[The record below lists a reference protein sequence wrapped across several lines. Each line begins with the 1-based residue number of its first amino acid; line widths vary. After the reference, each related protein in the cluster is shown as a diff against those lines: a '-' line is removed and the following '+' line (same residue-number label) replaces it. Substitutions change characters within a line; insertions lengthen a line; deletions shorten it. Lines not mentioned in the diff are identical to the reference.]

1 MWPAQTGS
9 KRYDW
14 VAMAATMRPD
24 QVQLAQDAYV
34 TAADL
39 IDNYI
44 DKLSVAPRHLL
55 RNHVAFE
62 IAYRIKQGVDRKQ
75 ELIALAVQAA
85 LTEAALKSLRSAEPE
100 AVSCYR

>member
-1 MWPAQTGS
+1 
-9 KRYDW
+9 
-14 VAMAATMRPD
+14 MAAAMRPD

-34 TAADL
+34 GAADF

-44 DKLSVAPRHLL
+44 EKLSAAPRHLL

-75 ELIALAVQAA
+75 DLIALAVQAA
-85 LTEAALKSLRSAEPE
+85 LTEAALRSLSSAEPE
-100 AVSCYR
+100 AVSRYS